1 MLLDSL
7 VNTPFVEFVSAIDM
21 CRTEVACKRVY
32 VGLANVPH
40 VMTHKVFAWHF
51 LEFFKFTVATQRRF
65 ENTYYQIMSVRAC
78 MDSHRRWVNHSK
90 EALRLMRR
98 QYEVLCGTISQTVST
113 AIDQYSHRISLSAD
127 VLPSACIGNLIR
139 PLPTMTLPF
148 TDQRLRDEKV
158 FVLWVGDDRRR
169 CGVVESTLC
178 DYFQTTWVRLSDR
191 CLALSSEQ

>member
-1 MLLDSL
+1 
-7 VNTPFVEFVSAIDM
+7 M

-32 VGLANVPH
+32 FGLANVPH
-40 VMTHKVFAWHF
+40 VMTHKVFASHF
-51 LEFFKFTVATQRRF
+51 LEFFKFTEATQRCF
-65 ENTYYQIMSVRAC
+65 ENTYHQMTFVRAC
-78 MDSHRRWVNHSK
+78 MHSNPRWVNHSE

-98 QYEVLCGTISQTVST
+98 QYEVLCGTIAQTVST

-127 VLPSACIGNLIR
+127 VVPRTCIGNLIR

-148 TDQRLRDEKV
+148 TDRRLRDEKV
-158 FVLWVGDDRRR
+158 LVLWVRDERRR

-191 CLALSSEQ
+191 CLALSMEQ